1 MSVAEYPITEIHQGQ
16 EIFDPWRA
24 YVVPA
29 FPLETLPPTL
39 RAFVEFQGRN
49 IGADPS
55 AIAMATLVAC
65 SGAIDHQFALKM
77 MENGNWWAHPRLW
90 ALLVGAPS
98 CKKTPVISAA
108 LRPIRA
114 AEQEHIRAHRKDLAT
129 WQSMKDAGEKSAPTP
144 ASPVRYILNDIT
156 SEKAG
161 ELLSQQNRGLLVEH
175 DELAGFIGSMDK
187 YAGGGK
193 GAAADRGFWLQA
205 YNGGPKNIDRIARG
219 AIAIENC
226 SVSFI
231 GGVQPK
237 RLAEL
242 GNLSSDGLLQRFLPV
257 MMGPARLPEDISDDG
272 AVEAYEQLVAELLKL
287 QGCTQ
292 FLTPPAMADMAE
304 FQRFAFEVE
313 GIEGLGDSFC
323 SFVGKLA
330 GVHGSLTLLL
340 HLAADPREA
349 PYEKV
354 SETTVKA
361 ATRIVR
367 EFVIPHAAALYQ
379 ESNDKVDWDHL
390 RAVASF
396 VLTSP
401 KARFTAS
408 DFTTNVRS
416 MRGLGLWDVQ
426 QRVSPLVA
434 GGWLSEDQ
442 EAAPARS
449 WSIVAGVRERLCARR
464 ECELSRKAEALQAIQ
479 SLRMGEAA

>member
-1 MSVAEYPITEIHQGQ
+1 MSLAEYPVTEVHQSQ
-16 EIFDPWRA
+16 ETFDPWRA

-29 FPLETLPPTL
+29 FPLDTLPPAL
-39 RAFVEFQGRN
+39 RAFVEFQARN

-55 AIAMATLVAC
+55 AIAIASLVAC

-77 MENGNWWAHPRLW
+77 MEHGTWWTHPRLW

-98 CKKTPVISAA
+98 CKKTPVLSVA
-108 LRPIRA
+108 LKPIRA
-114 AEQEHIRAHRKDLAT
+114 AEQEHLRAHRKNQVA
-129 WQSMKDAGEKSAPTP
+129 WQALKDAGEKPTAP
-144 ASPVRYILNDIT
+144 SPPTRYILNDIT

-161 ELLSQQNRGLLVEH
+161 ELLSQQNRGLLVEY

-187 YAGGGK
+187 YSGGGK

-231 GGVQPK
+231 GGIQPR

-272 AVEAYEQLVAELLKL
+272 AVEVYETLLAKLLKL
-287 QGCTQ
+287 HGCNQ
-292 FLTPPAMADMAE
+292 FLTPAAMAEVKE
-304 FQRFAFEVE
+304 FQSFAYDVE
-313 GIEGLGDSFC
+313 RIDGLGDSFC

-330 GVHGSLTLLL
+330 GVHGSLSLVL
-340 HLAADPREA
+340 HLAADPIDA

-354 SETTVKA
+354 TEATVKA
-361 ATRIVR
+361 ATRIIR
-367 EFVIPHAAALYQ
+367 DFVIPHAAALYQ
-379 ESNDKVDWDHL
+379 ESTDKIDWDHL

-396 VLTSP
+396 VLTSQ
-401 KARFTAS
+401 KERFTAS

-416 MRGLGLWDVQ
+416 MRGLGLWDVA

-434 GGWLSEDQ
+434 GGWLTEDQ
-442 EAAPARS
+442 DAAPAKAWTIIS
-449 WSIVAGVRERLCARR
+449 GVREHLSARR
-464 ECELSRKAEALQAIQ
+464 DRELDRKAEALQAIQ
-479 SLRMGEAA
+479 TLRMGEAA